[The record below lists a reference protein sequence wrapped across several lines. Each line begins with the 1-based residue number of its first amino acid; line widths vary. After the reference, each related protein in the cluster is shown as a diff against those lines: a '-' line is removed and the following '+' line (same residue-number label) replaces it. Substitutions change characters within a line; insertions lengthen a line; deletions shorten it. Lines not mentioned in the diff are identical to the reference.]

1 MVSLHGANHLV
12 GASPVTAEVHL
23 DGEHVLLW
31 RTTPWD
37 AAVFGYPTGEILSV
51 QYTDPARLAA
61 LLALFLAEGRR
72 AGLRLCVTRVPAD
85 DRELRRALMESGFV
99 QVETALRMVH
109 ARLQR
114 PVEKP
119 PFADDLKL
127 EQPVPG
133 DEQALVAIGRDA
145 FNYGRLHED
154 PFVDVSLARRRYQ
167 RWVEDLL
174 RQKTPLWVHR
184 GEAGVDAFVAF
195 AREGSSV
202 ELILAGSA
210 GDKGFLTSGFF
221 ASFVRRFREEG
232 VRKAGTMISAAN
244 RAILDIYA
252 QLGFRTERTLFGY
265 HLHGTEKE

>member
-1 MVSLHGANHLV
+1 VSLHGGNHPLST
-12 GASPVTAEVHL
+12 SPVTAEVRL

-37 AAVFGYPTGEILSV
+37 AAVFGHPTGEILSIG
-51 QYTDPARLAA
+51 YTDPGRLPA
-61 LLALFLAEGRR
+61 LLALFSAERRR

-85 DRELRRALMESGFV
+85 DRDLRRALMESGFV

-109 ARLQR
+109 TRVGR
-114 PVEKP
+114 PVGKP
-119 PFADDLKL
+119 PFADNLKI
-127 EQPVPG
+127 EEPVPS

-145 FNYGRLHED
+145 FNYSRFHED
-154 PFVDVSLARRRYQ
+154 PFVDINLARRRYQ
-167 RWVEDLL
+167 RWIEDLL

-195 AREGSSV
+195 AREGSAV

-210 GDKGFLTSGFF
+210 ADRGFLSPGFF
-221 ASFVRRFREEG
+221 ASFIRQFREEG
-232 VRKAGTMISAAN
+232 VRRAAATISAAN
-244 RAILDIYA
+244 RAVLDIYA
-252 QLGFRTERTLFGY
+252 QLGFRTEQTLFGY

>member
-1 MVSLHGANHLV
+1 MSLQGGNHPVNPL
-12 GASPVTAEVHL
+12 PVTAQVKL

-37 AAVFGYPTGEILSV
+37 AAVFGHPTGEILSIR
-51 QYTDPARLAA
+51 YRDPARLAELMA
-61 LLALFLAEGRR
+61 LWGVQRRR

-85 DRELRRALMESGFV
+85 DRDLRRALIESGFV

-109 ARLQR
+109 ARLGR
-114 PVEKP
+114 PVGKP

-127 EQPVPG
+127 EEPVPG

-145 FNYGRLHED
+145 FNYSRFHED
-154 PFVDVSLARRRYQ
+154 PFVDVALARQRYQ
-167 RWVEDLL
+167 RWVADLL
-174 RQKTPLWVHR
+174 RQKTPIWVHR

-195 AREGSSV
+195 TRAGSAV

-210 GDKGFLTSGFF
+210 ADRGFLSPGFF

-232 VRKAGTMISAAN
+232 MRRAAATISAAN
-244 RAILDIYA
+244 RAILDIYS

-265 HLHGTEKE
+265 HLHGSDKE